1 MTELKETGLLEGL
14 APPVA
19 ALPWVK
25 VLDKVYRE
33 RQRKLLDLIAKLNI
47 YTDID
52 NVDEKTLDILA
63 IQRKVDWYDQSY
75 PIETKRRIIKTAL
88 QIRRFYG
95 TDWATETALQSVY
108 PGSKI
113 VQWYDYGGTPGHFYV
128 ECEISDSQGQPRWQ
142 EIERIVGIYKRETA
156 HLDFVNF
163 KVVAKTDAV
172 CYVAAKSAGVS
183 AKVTVVIQDVIG
195 PKTASAEAYSGVKVV
210 GSLTRISAELKN
222 GEVV

>member
-1 MTELKETGLLEGL
+1 MTELKDTGLLEGL

-25 VLDKVYRE
+25 VIDKVYRE
-33 RQRKLLDLIAKLNI
+33 RQQKVLALADKLNV

-52 NVDEKTLDILA
+52 NADEELLDILA
-63 IQRKVDWYDQSY
+63 IQRKVDWYDQGY

-113 VQWYDYGGTPGHFYV
+113 LQWYDYDGTPGHFKV
-128 ECEISDSQGQPRWQ
+128 ECDISESQEQPKWQ
-142 EIERIVGIYKRETA
+142 EIYRIVDIYKRETA
-156 HLDFVNF
+156 HLDDVTFL
-163 KVVAKTDAV
+163 
-172 CYVAAKSAGVS
+172 VS
-183 AKVTVVIQDVIG
+183 AKAQTVGYAAAKYTGSITRVTVNIEDAVW
-195 PKTASAEAYSGVKVV
+195 PRTAEVVAHIGVKITNC
-210 GSLTRISAELKN
+210 LAKAETRLN
-222 GEVV
+222 GGI